1 MRLALIYWLCLK
13 SSIRAWTQSVPPA
26 VAGGCMRSKAL
37 PRLRRTHP
45 LPQVVLTVSKHGS
58 TLSTRGAD
66 ARHAFEHTP
75 DNLKRQLRHLAL
87 CFLRYFPRS
96 FSKLRR
102 REFFCRSQVRMKTF
116 RHGAASSTSALRAP
130 QRQIRAEINRSL
142 INKSSV
148 TVSTRPQ
155 IR

>member
-37 PRLRRTHP
+37 PRLRRPHP

-75 DNLKRQLRHLAL
+75 DDLKRQLRHLAL
-87 CFLRYFPRS
+87 RFLRYFPRP

-102 REFFCRSQVRMKTF
+102 RKFFCCSQVRVKTF
-116 RHGAASSTSALRAP
+116 RQDATASTTTLRA
-130 QRQIRAEINRSL
+130 L
-142 INKSSV
+142 
-148 TVSTRPQ
+148 
-155 IR
+155 